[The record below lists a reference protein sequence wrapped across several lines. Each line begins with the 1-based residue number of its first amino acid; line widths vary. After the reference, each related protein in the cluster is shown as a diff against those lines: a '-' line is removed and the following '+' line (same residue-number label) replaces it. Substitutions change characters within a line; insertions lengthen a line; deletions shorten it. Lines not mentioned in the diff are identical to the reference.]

1 MGPKVEFRRNDF
13 FEMVWSEP
21 MIKLAAKLQ
30 ISDVAVKKICVKH
43 EIPVPGLGYWAKI
56 AAGHRLERP
65 KLPPPSKPQLDEI
78 RIYGSPRAESSE
90 TDPVESTS
98 TARDGH
104 TDRKIVV
111 AETLEN
117 THSVVMATFQ
127 KLKNR
132 KPDDHGR
139 LSCEGSG
146 LFSVSV
152 SLPS

>member
-1 MGPKVEFRRNDF
+1 MTDGEVSILDMGPKVEFRRNDF

-78 RIYGSPRAESSE
+78 RIYGSPKKPNHRRLIRLNRLPRRE
-90 TDPVESTS
+90 T
-98 TARDGH
+98 
-104 TDRKIVV
+104 
-111 AETLEN
+111 
-117 THSVVMATFQ
+117 ATPIA
-127 KLKNR
+127 KL
-132 KPDDHGR
+132 
-139 LSCEGSG
+139 
-146 LFSVSV
+146 
-152 SLPS
+152 